1 MVDLNA
7 GWSGDRDRLEDV
19 LNVAAGVWRPVAAT
33 PASFGQLVALPI
45 EAVGEVDRRLM
56 ALATELAPRGEM
68 GRILV
73 KRITVASVRMERSVA
88 NETATLAE
96 KVRRA
101 EADFD
106 EARLTEA
113 DHLLAWISSEPA
125 THHRRLTRTPEGIDR
140 LVATLR
146 GLKHDL
152 QFNRQTPEDRGTNA
166 RLLDECTGR
175 RSSVI
180 PASRGFVLAEAMAG
194 DFRRLADTD
203 GAGLN
208 DYDRRGWAKDEL
220 GRLIEGEIHRLE
232 TLKATLDLGAIA
244 LDRSEAAQRATFDPG
259 KDAVLARRAEAAAE
273 RSMYRALSELRQINA
288 EAQARGIEPIA
299 PASLLASFR
308 VEGADPAAPSLA
320 SFRLDALGPLELP
333 PVPAQTPMTAALAAQ
348 ADIKMANSPALVG
361 FVPPARVSGPGG
373 TGSGAPT
380 DPPARGD
387 ATGSGTHSRR

>member
-7 GWSGDRDRLEDV
+7 GWPGDRDRLEDV
-19 LNVAAGVWRPVAAT
+19 VNVAAGVWRPVAAT
-33 PASFGQLVALPI
+33 PASFGHEVALPV
-45 EAVGEVDRRLM
+45 EAACEVDRRLM
-56 ALATELAPRGEM
+56 ALASELAPRGEM

-73 KRITVASVRMERSVA
+73 KRITVSSVRMERSVA
-88 NETATLAE
+88 YETATLAE

-101 EADFD
+101 ECDFD

-152 QFNRQTPEDRGTNA
+152 LFNRQATEDRGTNA

-180 PASRGFVLAEAMAG
+180 PASRGFVLAEAMGG
-194 DFRRLADTD
+194 DFRRLTDLD

-220 GRLIEGEIHRLE
+220 GKLIEGEIARLE
-232 TLKATLDLGAIA
+232 SLKGTLDLRAIA
-244 LDRSEAAQRATFDPG
+244 LDRSEAGRRATFDPG
-259 KDAVLARRAEAAAE
+259 KDAILARRYEAAAE
-273 RSMYRALSELRQINA
+273 RSMYRALGELRQLNA
-288 EAQARGIEPIA
+288 EAQTRGIEPIE
-299 PASLLASFR
+299 PSSLLASFR
-308 VEGADPAAPSLA
+308 AEGADPEAASLG
-320 SFRLDALGPLELP
+320 SFRLDARGPLELP
-333 PVPAQTPMTAALAAQ
+333 PVPTQTPMTEAVAALAESK
-348 ADIKMANSPALVG
+348 IANNPALVG
-361 FVPPARVSGPGG
+361 FVPPERVGGPVAAGSQASHRSELRDDAR
-373 TGSGAPT
+373 
-380 DPPARGD
+380 D
-387 ATGSGTHSRR
+387 SRKSRQR

>member
-7 GWSGDRDRLEDV
+7 GWPGDRDRLEDV

-33 PASFGQLVALPI
+33 PASFGQVVALPV
-45 EAVGEVDRRLM
+45 EAAGEVDRRLM
-56 ALATELAPRGEM
+56 ALASELAPRGEM

-73 KRITVASVRMERSVA
+73 KRITVTSVRMERSVA

-101 EADFD
+101 ESDFD

-152 QFNRQTPEDRGTNA
+152 RFNRQTPEDRGTNA

-175 RSSVI
+175 RSSVV
-180 PASRGFVLAEAMAG
+180 PASRGFVLAEAMGG

-203 GAGLN
+203 GVDLN
-208 DYDRRGWAKDEL
+208 DYDRRAWAQAEL
-220 GRLIEGEIHRLE
+220 GKLIEGEIARLE
-232 TLKATLDLGAIA
+232 SLKATLDLRAIA
-244 LDRSEAAQRATFDPG
+244 LDRSEAGQRATFDPG
-259 KDAVLARRAEAAAE
+259 KEAVLARRYEAATE

-288 EAQARGIEPIA
+288 EAEARGIEPIP

-308 VEGADPAAPSLA
+308 VEGADPAAPPLA
-320 SFRLDALGPLELP
+320 SFRLDARGPLELP
-333 PVPAQTPMTAALAAQ
+333 PVPAQTPMAAALAAL
-348 ADIKMANSPALVG
+348 AESKIANNPALVG
-361 FVPPARVSGPGG
+361 FVPPERVGGPVAS
-373 TGSGAPT
+373 GSGIP
-380 DPPARGD
+380 RGPESRN
-387 ATGSGTHSRR
+387 SGDRSRQ